1 MSNLDAAREILAA
14 NPGPMTDR
22 RIARLLRASGIGPS
36 DALIEALQH
45 KTKKTAAKKAKTPKV
60 ENG

>member
-36 DALIEALQH
+36 DALIEAL
-45 KTKKTAAKKAKTPKV
+45 
-60 ENG
+60 GSLLRI